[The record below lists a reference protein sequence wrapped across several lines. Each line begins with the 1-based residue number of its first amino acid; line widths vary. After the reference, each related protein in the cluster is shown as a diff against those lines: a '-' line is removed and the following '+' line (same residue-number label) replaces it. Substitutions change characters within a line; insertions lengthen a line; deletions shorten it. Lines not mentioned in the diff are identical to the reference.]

1 MSDGGRP
8 QPLPYS
14 RSCFVCGRDNPHGL
28 GLRFERR
35 GEWVETECTLAPHH
49 NGFVERTHGGIVAA
63 LLDEAMG
70 WATVLSGRRFTFT
83 VELTLRYKLP
93 VPVGVPVRVRARVT
107 RDNRRL
113 AVAEGEIHRDAELLV
128 TAAGKFM
135 YTSGEETRRIA
146 DALIYESGS
155 WRLDDDPT

>member
-14 RSCFVCGRDNPHGL
+14 RGCFVCGRDNPHGL

-35 GEWVETECTLAPHH
+35 GEWVETECLLAPHY
-49 NGFVERTHGGIVAA
+49 NGFVERTHGGIIAA

-70 WATVLSGRRFTFT
+70 WATVLSGGRFTYT
-83 VELTLRYKLP
+83 VELTLRYKRP
-93 VPVGVPVRVRARVT
+93 VPVGEPVRVRARVV
-107 RDNRRL
+107 RENRRL
-113 AVAEGEIHRDAELLV
+113 ASAEGEILSGDEQLV
-128 TAAGKFM
+128 QASGKFM
-135 YTSGEETRRIA
+135 HTSAEETRRIA

-155 WRLDDDPT
+155 WRIDQPD